1 MYFDL
6 LLDKTLKNAKDVFK
20 VCQHLRKF
28 SYSWYISQLRQELVA
43 LVVLHVCQS
52 VYVYLCVL
60 VCVCWYAWH
69 FSFEFALIFKLEVI
83 RVL

>member
-1 MYFDL
+1 MCVYMYFDL

-28 SYSWYISQLRQELVA
+28 SYSWYISQLRQQLVA

-52 VYVYLCVL
+52 VRECLSLCVGVHGIL
-60 VCVCWYAWH
+60 VLN
-69 FSFEFALIFKLEVI
+69 SL
-83 RVL
+83 

>member
-1 MYFDL
+1 MYMYFDL

-28 SYSWYISQLRQELVA
+28 SYSWYISQLRQQLVA

-52 VYVYLCVL
+52 VSQRMSICMC
-60 VCVCWYAWH
+60 VCVGVH
-69 FSFEFALIFKLEVI
+69 GIL
-83 RVL
+83 VLNSL

>member
-1 MYFDL
+1 MCVYMYFDL

-28 SYSWYISQLRQELVA
+28 SYSWYISQLRQQLVA

-52 VYVYLCVL
+52 VSQRMSISLC
-60 VCVCWYAWH
+60 VCVCVGVH
-69 FSFEFALIFKLEVI
+69 GIL
-83 RVL
+83 VLNSL

>member
-1 MYFDL
+1 MQSIYVYMYFDL

-28 SYSWYISQLRQELVA
+28 SYSWYISQLRQQLVA

-52 VYVYLCVL
+52 VRECLSLCVL
-60 VCVCWYAWH
+60 VCMA
-69 FSFEFALIFKLEVI
+69 F
-83 RVL
+83 